1 MNNRDWN
8 IKYSDA
14 VQQQDGSW
22 LLDDGTIYWYNDKGQ
37 PHRENGPAIVY
48 VNDSTSIIIGW
59 YLLGRPH
66 TFNQW
71 CTEVN
76 ITDEQKL
83 LLMLQYE

>member
-22 LLDDGTIYWYNDKGQ
+22 LLDDGSTYWYNDKGQ
-37 PHRENGPAIVY
+37 PHREDGPAIVY
-48 VNDSTSIIIGW
+48 RNDSISVIIGW
-59 YLLGRPH
+59 YLHGRPH
-66 TFNQW
+66 TFIQW
-71 CTEVN
+71 CTDVN